1 MQALNQDLL
10 NRLDDLIRL
19 AKKKGADNADAVYI
33 RSLSET
39 IEVRNQ
45 KLETAETSDNRNIGL
60 RILIG
65 KKQATTSLSDD
76 GHWQAE
82 AIVDELIAR
91 AKILPDDPYA
101 IIAPNHKTTDI
112 DLDLYDETII
122 PSQKL
127 KEDALEV
134 EAFALENEKISNS
147 LGASASFGISEV
159 ALVNSFGFLDG
170 YKRSSFSKSV
180 SVLAGQGQQMERD
193 YAFDHKIFKEDL
205 KNNKEIG
212 LEAAERTLRRLN
224 PKTPKTGTYKII
236 FDPRIARSFIQT
248 LASAING
255 SSIIQKASFLQDKMG
270 ELVLPNHLSLLDDPL
285 RKRGLASRPF
295 DADGYH
301 SRKNNFIENGQLKS
315 WILDERSAL
324 ELGLSSTASA
334 VRSVGS
340 MPSPSPSNMALTGG
354 NIPLKQ
360 LMKNNKGG
368 IYITHL
374 MGMGIQ
380 LLTGDYSQGASGFI
394 IDENGDLGQSIHN
407 FTIAGHLNDMLKNM
421 QAADNIDY
429 SYATAVPTLYIGELT
444 VAGK

>member
-10 NRLDDLIRL
+10 NRLDDLITL
-19 AKKKGADNADAVYI
+19 AKKKGADAADAVYI

-76 GHWQAE
+76 GHWQASP
-82 AIVDELIAR
+82 IVEELIER
-91 AKILPDDPYA
+91 TKILPDDPYA
-101 IIAPNHKTTDI
+101 VIAANHKATNM
-112 DLDLYDETII
+112 DLELYDETSIT
-122 PSQKL
+122 SETL
-127 KEDALEV
+127 KDNALEV
-134 EAFALENEKISNS
+134 EAFALEDNKITNS
-147 LGASASFGISEV
+147 LGASASFGVSEV
-159 ALVNSFGFLDG
+159 GLVNSFGFSDS

-180 SVLAGQGQQMERD
+180 SVVAGQGQHMERD
-193 YAFDHKIFKEDL
+193 YAFDSKIFCQDL
-205 KNNKEIG
+205 KNNKDIG
-212 LEAAERTLRRLN
+212 YEAAQKTLRRLN
-224 PKTPKTGTYKII
+224 PQTPQTGRYKII
-236 FDPRIARSFIQT
+236 FDPRIARSFIQI

-255 SSIIQKASFLQDKMG
+255 SSILQKASFLQNKMG
-270 ELVLPNHLSLLDDPL
+270 ELILPQHLSLIDDPL

-334 VRSVGS
+334 VRSTGS
-340 MPSPSPSNMALTGG
+340 LPSPSASNMALTGG
-354 NIPLKQ
+354 HIPLKQ
-360 LMKNNKGG
+360 LMKENSGG

-374 MGMGIQ
+374 MGMGVK
-380 LLTGDYSQGASGFI
+380 LLTGDYSQGASGFL
-394 IDENGDLGQSIHN
+394 IDENGDLSQAIHN
-407 FTIAGHLNDMLKNM
+407 FTIAGHLLDMLKNI
-421 QAADNIDY
+421 QAADDIDY
-429 SYATAVPTLYIGELT
+429 NYATAVPTLCIGELT